1 MQATRKKA
9 RDRRLV
15 GNEEQRLL
23 IQLKAR
29 GAYFAPLAELALES
43 AMSQRELL
51 ALAPADMDLERRVAR
66 VKDADNSRARTVPL
80 SVRAVEIIGALPSP
94 VSLVAP
100 VFPISR
106 DELIRVFRKACTDAG
121 IEDLKFQDL
130 RHEAISRICERLP
143 MQDALRVVGYKTP
156 AMLIRYYPSA
166 AQDVT
171 SAPSTHELPPLAT
184 QKKLRILL
192 VEDNRDA
199 AQMLEKFLQLCG
211 YSVTVAYSSRE
222 GLEAA
227 KRTSPD
233 VVLCDIGLPDA
244 DGYAFAEALR
254 SDPQTSR
261 ARLIAVTARGSEQDK
276 RRSREAGFHLHL
288 VKPVKPESLLQ
299 ELDPPAKVGMAE

>member
-1 MQATRKKA
+1 MQATRKNA
-9 RDRRLV
+9 RDRRLE

-23 IQLKAR
+23 LQLKAR

-51 ALAPADMDLERRVAR
+51 ALTPADMDLERRVAR
-66 VKDADNSRARTVPL
+66 VKGADDRRARTVPL
-80 SVRAVEIIGALPSP
+80 SARAVEIIGALPSP

-130 RHEAISRICERLP
+130 RHEAISRICGQLP
-143 MQDALRVVGYKTP
+143 MQEAMHVVGYKTP
-156 AMLIRYYPSA
+156 AMLMRYYPSA
-166 AQDVT
+166 PEDAGQ
-171 SAPSTHELPPLAT
+171 SEKKSELPPLAT

-192 VEDNRDA
+192 VEDNHDA

-227 KRTSPD
+227 KRTLPD

-244 DGYAFAEALR
+244 DGYALAEALR

-261 ARLIAVTARGSEQDK
+261 ARLIAVTARSGEQDR
-276 RRSREAGFHLHL
+276 RRSREAGFQMHL
-288 VKPVKPESLLQ
+288 VKPVKPESLLH
-299 ELDPPAKVGMAE
+299 ELELAE